1 MNKLLF
7 FASDYNIGLS
17 SLLTEQLIALY
28 KSGVNVV
35 GIAGEQE
42 QEQGLREKLKKQN
55 ISLHTI
61 VGLDKHSNVRSHIRS
76 ICNVMLKNDIKVVHV
91 QNNWQLAIVSL
102 ARIRLRKKV
111 KVIYTLHGFRNNN
124 KLKSRIAQLLIGLEL
139 LLFADRV
146 ICMCTFLKNKFR
158 LLSFKIVLL
167 PLGIPDNFFPNE
179 YPSLPNTG
187 LQMIFPAQFRHG
199 KNQNLVIEAFAE
211 HIRKTGDS
219 VSHLTL
225 PGTGPLLDETK
236 QLASKLNI
244 SNRVSFPGQCS
255 KDEIL
260 KMYLKCNIGVISSNS
275 ETFGQSIVEPF
286 VLGRCI
292 ISTHVGIAID
302 IIKNMQNGFIFSDV
316 NSLSSIFKKLFHN
329 PELIIQAGTAN
340 YNQRN
345 MFKWDRIS
353 QLYKETFWL

>member
-1 MNKLLF
+1 MKLLF
-7 FASDYNIGLS
+7 FASDYMIGLS
-17 SLLTEQLIALY
+17 SLLTDQLIAIY
-28 KSGVNVV
+28 NSDVDVVAVSGEK
-35 GIAGEQE
+35 EQE
-42 QEQGLREKLKKQN
+42 VGLRKKLTNLN
-55 ISLHTI
+55 ITLHI
-61 VGLDKHSNVRSHIRS
+61 IDGLDRHEKFASLAKTLIRL
-76 ICNVMLKNDIKVVHV
+76 IIDYDIDFVHV
-91 QNNWQLAIVSL
+91 QNNWQLALISL

-111 KVIYTLHGFRNNN
+111 KVIYTLHGFRHNN
-124 KLKSRIAQLLIGLEL
+124 KFKSRIAQLLIGLEL
-139 LLFADRV
+139 FLFADRV

-199 KNQNLVIEAFAE
+199 KNQNIVIEAFAE
-211 HIRKTGDS
+211 HIQKTGDS
-219 VSHLTL
+219 VSHLIL
-225 PGTGPLLDETK
+225 PGTGPLLDEIK

-260 KMYLKCNIGVISSNS
+260 KMYLKSNIGVISSNS

-292 ISTHVGIAID
+292 ISTSVGIAID
-302 IIKNMQNGFIFSDV
+302 IIDNGE
-316 NSLSSIFKKLFHN
+316 NGYIFKNEHDLANTLTHLFNN
-329 PELIIQAGTAN
+329 PELILSAGKTNFA
-340 YNQRN
+340 QRDK
-345 MFKWDRIS
+345 FRWQKIS
-353 QLYKETFWL
+353 EEYKTIVLKK